1 MQHAADDSATGS
13 TRRPPGGPG
22 LLSSSATRLFP
33 LELELPLQRFE
44 LALESQGPLLQQRV
58 GLGV

>member
-1 MQHAADDSATGS
+1 MQQTTAQRAAPG
-13 TRRPPGGPG
+13 RPPGGPG
-22 LLSSSATRLFP
+22 RLSSSATRLFP